1 MKHTQGEWSLPH
13 FADPT
18 CKCDCR
24 WILSEGCCGSIATIN
39 VDNGKRII
47 DGGNDSPPL
56 EEAIA
61 NARLIHA
68 APDMLAALRAL
79 VRSTSSTNFIPAKG
93 YLVSI
98 PDKVVAVCD
107 AAIAKAERA
116 NSE

>member
-68 APDMLAALRAL
+68 APELLTLVELMATLDDIWPSHRAMSDRARRL
-79 VRSTSSTNFIPAKG
+79 IARIEGKA
-93 YLVSI
+93 
-98 PDKVVAVCD
+98 PD
-107 AAIAKAERA
+107 ET
-116 NSE
+116 